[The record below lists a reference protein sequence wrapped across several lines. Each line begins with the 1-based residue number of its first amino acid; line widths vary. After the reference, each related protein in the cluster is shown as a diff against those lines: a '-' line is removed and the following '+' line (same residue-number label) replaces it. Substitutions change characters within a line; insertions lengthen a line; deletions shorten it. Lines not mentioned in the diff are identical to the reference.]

1 MRRLVALNVLDAFI
15 QGVYMWTIPL
25 LLVERNITLTGVGLI
40 FSIYAIVFPMCRVL
54 LASAADSIGLK
65 RIFQLNALGSLA
77 SVALYASSS
86 SPFSYS
92 AAKAAQGIKDGSLW
106 AVNRNA
112 AYAISRNSS
121 PQMAASMILF
131 IRALAISLGAIVS
144 GILLSLIGFE
154 GIFEFL
160 TVLSVF
166 MFVPAGKLNVSP
178 RRNTLNLRELL
189 GRLDP
194 RSMSRKLWLTSLV
207 MSCSSIA
214 TTLISS
220 YILPIFLRSK
230 GLSYWEIGLT
240 SAMYAGVG
248 ALLIPATLR
257 GTTSPRKV
265 IITQVALYLPAAVL
279 IPIYGN
285 RGAIL
290 LIMMMALG
298 ENISY
303 IVWESLIHEAV
314 KESENVATAIAL
326 VHLPSNLIMMPV
338 FVFAGYLTETIGYQ
352 APFLIA
358 AASFLLYS
366 TAAWHFLKPRDEKS
380 SL

>member
-1 MRRLVALNVLDAFI
+1 V
-15 QGVYMWTIPL
+15 
-25 LLVERNITLTGVGLI
+25 I
-40 FSIYAIVFPMCRVL
+40 FYGC
-54 LASAADSIGLK
+54 
-65 RIFQLNALGSLA
+65 
-77 SVALYASSS
+77 SS

-112 AYAISRNSS
+112 AYEITSNSS

-131 IRALAISLGAIVS
+131 VRALAISLGAVVS
-144 GILLSLIGFE
+144 GILLPLMDFQ
-154 GIFEFL
+154 GIFAL
-160 TVLSVF
+160 LAILSVI
-166 MFVPAGKLNVSP
+166 MFVPASRLDVGL
-178 RRNTLNLRELL
+178 RRNTLNSSELIK
-189 GRLDP
+189 RLDP
-194 RSMSRKLWLTSLV
+194 RTASRRLWSTSLV

-214 TTLISS
+214 TTLVTG
-220 YILPIFLRSK
+220 YLLPIFLRSK

-240 SAMYAGVG
+240 SATYAGIG
-248 ALLIPATLR
+248 ALLIPVTLR
-257 GTTSPRKV
+257 GTASHAKV
-265 IITQVALYLPAAVL
+265 IIAQIALYLPAAVL
-279 IPIYGN
+279 IPICTD
-285 RGAIL
+285 RVVII

-314 KESENVATAIAL
+314 KGSENIATAIAL

-338 FVFAGYLTETIGYQ
+338 FLFAGFLTDTIGYP

-366 TAAWHFLKPRDEKS
+366 IAAWY
-380 SL
+380 SLRSLVVIAD